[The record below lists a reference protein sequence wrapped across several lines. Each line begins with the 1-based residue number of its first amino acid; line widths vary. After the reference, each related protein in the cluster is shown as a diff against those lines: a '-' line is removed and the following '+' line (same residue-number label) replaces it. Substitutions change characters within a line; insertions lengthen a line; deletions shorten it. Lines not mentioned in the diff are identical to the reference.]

1 MNNFYVASG
10 TTGARVAQL
19 RLEKAVAGRVLGRAE
34 RQRLLFVRVPA
45 RRAASLFRQRR
56 SPRERWRRR
65 HHGHRREDFSRHSPH
80 PCSPSPSGT
89 RIVDEYCWHW
99 PCCWCSPTCLAFSPP
114 TSVCCLGRALFG
126 IGIGGFWAIGA
137 GLGARL
143 VPAESAGKATS
154 IIFAG
159 VSIGMLVGGSA
170 GAFIGELF
178 GWRTAFGVSLLLSLI
193 SLAAQALYLPALRVN
208 EGVTARGL
216 LGITRTR
223 NGRVGPLAML
233 LALVGQYATYTYITP
248 LLASDAGYDGK
259 TISLILLGYTVVGMV
274 GNFVGGATSGR
285 HLKSTLALTIVF
297 CALPAAL
304 LPFAASAHTELLVVL
319 AVWGIAYGAMPVALQ
334 MWMARAAPKAS
345 EGAMA
350 LFVSN
355 FQISISL
362 GSFLG
367 GLVVDYQGLRSA
379 MFFGAIVGAVGF
391 VVLWL
396 GTRGEATDEE
406 NDPRS
411 KSFESTRRQ
420 SGARA

>member
-1 MNNFYVASG
+1 MSNFYVASG
-10 TTGARVAQL
+10 TTGRGSHSYASRRPWRAVFSVALSASVFCSSEFLPVGLL
-19 RLEKAVAGRVLGRAE
+19 RFVSAGLHVSDGVAGTMVTVPGFLAALAAPLLTVAIRNQDRRRVLLALAM
-34 RQRLLFVRVPA
+34 LLVL
-45 RRAASLFRQRR
+45 SNLLGLFA
-56 SPRERWRRR
+56 PN
-65 HHGHRREDFSRHSPH
+65 FP
-80 PCSPSPSGT
+80 
-89 RIVDEYCWHW
+89 V
-99 PCCWCSPTCLAFSPP
+99 LL
-114 TSVCCLGRALFG
+114 LGRALFG

-223 NGRVGPLAML
+223 NGRVGLLAML

-285 HLKSTLALTIVF
+285 HLKSTLGLTIVF

-304 LPFAASAHTELLVVL
+304 LPFLASAHIELLIVL

-396 GTRGEATDEE
+396 GARGEAPDEE